1 MEALGDVLLP
11 PRPILASAFGPPI
24 WVKPLGCSPASA
36 ASIITLGRYLPPWKA
51 GCFMETRFLCSTAGS
66 LCEHNPCVNP
76 VLLLSEG
83 PRARGRLYLSPPPW
97 APQGGRQGREALL
110 LISQTGKLRQEAPGL
125 SSPARS
131 PELHPL
137 PRTPA
142 HCPSWACLSL
152 TAPLPLPAA

>member
-1 MEALGDVLLP
+1 
-11 PRPILASAFGPPI
+11 
-24 WVKPLGCSPASA
+24 
-36 ASIITLGRYLPPWKA
+36 
-51 GCFMETRFLCSTAGS
+51 METRFLCSTAES

-97 APQGGRQGREALL
+97 APQGGRQGREAPL

-137 PRTPA
+137 PRTPCPLPFLGLSQPY
-142 HCPSWACLSL
+142 CPSAPPRSL
-152 TAPLPLPAA
+152 NPDQLDP